1 MFILSATISSCNEN
15 DKIVSDSHKNQTTE
29 IMTTEKVNN
38 YSSDICGFHDY
49 SVTYLWDRLQG
60 SLPLCD
66 SVFLLQVR
74 AIVGDLSLE
83 YSFEFIERGGFLN
96 SWDNSFFVNMCMDAM
111 QTDTLDLSL
120 ERSLYER
127 QFDID
132 CSLIERKANE
142 AVLVLE
148 DLFYNSN
155 TPDEMEIA
163 YKRYVNGLLVNV
175 GNSYEYMCIKF
186 YTDMYLSSFTTWC
199 NILNGDRSKVSLKK
213 KESWLAGAWRKVKTK
228 AKETW
233 KELKPVVSADA
244 EGAVAGAMAGAC
256 VGGVGAGPG
265 AASGAVATS
274 TGKAVG
280 MLVDK
285 VIK

>member
-1 MFILSATISSCNEN
+1 MFVLSAVISSCNEN
-15 DKIVSDSHKNQTTE
+15 DKIVGDGHKNQTIE

-38 YSSDICGFHDY
+38 YSSDICEFHNY

-60 SLPLCD
+60 SSPLCD
-66 SVFLLQVR
+66 SAFLLQVR
-74 AIVGDLSLE
+74 TIVGDLSRD
-83 YSFEFIERGGFLN
+83 YSFEYIERDGFLN

-111 QTDTLDLSL
+111 QTDTLDLSF
-120 ERSLYER
+120 EKSLYER
-127 QFDID
+127 PFNIN
-132 CSLIERKANE
+132 CSLIERKAN
-142 AVLVLE
+142 AAILVLE

-155 TPDEMEIA
+155 TPDEMEVA
-163 YKRYVNGLLVNV
+163 YKRYVNGLLSDIN
-175 GNSYEYMCIKF
+175 NSYEYMCIKF

-213 KESWLAGAWRKVKTK
+213 KDSWLSGAWKKVKAK

-244 EGAVAGAMAGAC
+244 EGAVAGAMVGAC
-256 VGGVGAGPG
+256 AGGVGAGPG
-265 AASGAVATS
+265 AATGAVATS

-280 MLVDK
+280 ML
-285 VIK
+285 IK